1 MLCILLRFKDYG
13 NCANDMGKLFLDK
26 RNGLVHGVET
36 SMMTAKEITKAF
48 ALMERLINLNFEVFL
63 IDIRMKC
70 LKRKF

>member
-1 MLCILLRFKDYG
+1 
-13 NCANDMGKLFLDK
+13 MGKLFLDK